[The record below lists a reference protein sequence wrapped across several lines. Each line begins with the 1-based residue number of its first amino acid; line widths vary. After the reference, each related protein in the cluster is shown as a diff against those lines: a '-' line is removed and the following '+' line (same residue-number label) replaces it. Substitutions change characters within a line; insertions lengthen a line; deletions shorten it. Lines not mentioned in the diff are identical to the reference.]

1 MVLVDREVELKLLES
16 AFGDCLAEKSGVV
29 VVEAAFGCGKSE
41 ILEIFVEKLSG
52 VGVIA
57 LRANAASMESVN
69 QLGVVRQLLGSG
81 RVPADSVNRFH
92 ELLKGAARAEAMEE
106 FSAILQKLS
115 AIAPVVIAVDDVQYA
130 DRDSLHFLLHAA
142 RRCRA
147 ARLMMIFTE
156 SLAGTLR
163 DPVFSTE
170 LLRQPNL
177 RRIQLSGLTRRGVG
191 RILERDTSIPADSQ
205 VVDGFHAATGGNPL
219 LVRALMEDYH
229 ALSCRE
235 RQEPPESPQPTAGGA
250 FGRAILAYLYRDG
263 AAALA
268 VAQGLAVLGGAD
280 SSGILARLL
289 GITSTAVDQGVRA
302 LNAAGIISGY
312 SFRHPMART
321 AVLES
326 MEESVRVELHLR
338 AAALLYSESATTT
351 TVAAHLRV
359 ADQVRHPWGIAVLR
373 DAAEQ
378 ALADGNVKCASSYL
392 ELAHAMSEDGRQR
405 IEIKLRLA
413 DVMRR
418 VNLSGVELH
427 LRELMC
433 ALNRDL
439 LSVSNLAPLAKLL
452 CAHGWIDDAREV
464 LDRLEQL
471 TTAEIRAEAEVQF
484 VRPWLTASIAPVR
497 SVPAVQPAL
506 RPKAVSIHPKSSSG
520 RLHGLGSAARWLPG
534 RQRPDRIVQLEELL
548 DSSPLTDSTLDP
560 IVSSLRTLL
569 HRGRIDM
576 AGRWCDRFLK
586 ESAARNARGWEA
598 VFSCVRAEIS
608 LHRGDLV
615 GAEEFA
621 VRSLHHISQKYGT
634 SFSGAPIGI
643 LAMVYTNMGKYD
655 EAARQLDR
663 PVTDAL
669 FRSVHW
675 LGYRRAH
682 GRYFLATNRFDVALG
697 QFLAVGRLA
706 ERWGVDD
713 PAVTPW
719 RADAAEALVA
729 LGDRDRADGLIAEH
743 LAKTP
748 HNARRS
754 RGIALR
760 LKASL
765 AAVEDRPAL
774 LAQALDEL
782 QLSGDKLELARVLLE
797 LGSVHQSKGE
807 SGRASMLLRQAH
819 HIAQECGARPLS
831 EEAGAANGNRPGA
844 EESRFEESAETVTPD
859 SALSESELRVA
870 WLAARGHTNREIADK
885 LCITVSTVEQHLT
898 RVYRKLDI
906 AGRQE
911 LPTGIQMS
919 GLQFAAA
926 Q

>member
-1 MVLVDREVELKLLES
+1 MVLVDREAELKLLES

-29 VVEAAFGCGKSE
+29 VVEAASGCGKSE
-41 ILEIFVEKLSG
+41 ILEAFVEKLSG
-52 VGVIA
+52 IGAIV
-57 LRANAASMESVN
+57 LQANSAPMESAN
-69 QLGVVRQLLGSG
+69 QLGVVRQLLGGG
-81 RVPADSVNRFH
+81 RVPAEFVNRFQ
-92 ELLKGAARAEAMEE
+92 ELLKGADRAEAMQE
-106 FSAILQKLS
+106 FSAMLQKLS
-115 AIAPVVIAVDDVQYA
+115 AVAPVVIAVDDLQYA
-130 DRDSLHFLLHAA
+130 DRESLDFLLHAP

-147 ARLMMIFTE
+147 ARLMMVFTE
-156 SLAGTLR
+156 SLACTLR

-177 RRIQLSGLTRRGVG
+177 RRIQLRGLTRRGVG
-191 RILERDTSIPADSQ
+191 SILERDTSIPVDSRL
-205 VVDGFHAATGGNPL
+205 VDGFHAATGGNPL

-235 RQEPPESPQPTAGGA
+235 WQEPDSPQLAAGGA
-250 FGRAILAYLYRDG
+250 FGLAILACLYRDG

-289 GITSTAVDQGVRA
+289 GITPTAVDQGVRA
-302 LNAAGIISGY
+302 LNAAGIVDGY

-321 AVLES
+321 AVLENL
-326 MEESVRVELHLR
+326 ESAVRVELHLR

-351 TVAAHLRV
+351 AVAAHLRV
-359 ADQVRHPWGIAVLR
+359 ADQVRYPWGIAVLQ

-392 ELAHAMSEDGRQR
+392 ELAHAMSDDGQQR

-418 VNLSGVELH
+418 VNLSGAELH

-433 ALNRDL
+433 ALGRDL
-439 LSVSNLAPLAKLL
+439 LSVSNLAPLARLL
-452 CAHGWIDDAREV
+452 YAHGWIDDACEV

-484 VRPWLTASIAPVR
+484 IRPWLSANIAPVR
-497 SVPAVQPAL
+497 SVPAAQPAG
-506 RPKAVSIHPKSSSG
+506 RPKAVPIHPKSPPG
-520 RLHGLGSAARWLPG
+520 RLSRLGSAAGRLPG
-534 RQRPDRIVQLEELL
+534 RRRPDKIVQLEELL
-548 DSSPLTDSTLDP
+548 DGSPLTDSTLDP

-576 AGRWCDRFLK
+576 AGRWCDRFLR
-586 ESAARNARGWEA
+586 ESAARDTPGWEA

-608 LHRGDLV
+608 LHRGDLA

-621 VRSLHHISQKYGT
+621 ARSLKSIPQKYGT

-643 LAMVYTNMGKYD
+643 LATVYTNMGKYD

-675 LGYRRAH
+675 LGYRRAQ

-697 QFLAVGRLA
+697 EFLAVGRLA

-719 RADAAEALVA
+719 RAEAAEALIA
-729 LGDRDRADGLIAEH
+729 LGDRERAESLIAEH
-743 LAKTP
+743 LVKTP
-748 HNARRS
+748 HDARRS
-754 RGIALR
+754 RGVALR
-760 LKASL
+760 LRASL
-765 AAVEDRPAL
+765 AVAEDRPAL
-774 LAQALDEL
+774 LTQALDEL
-782 QLSGDKLELARVLLE
+782 QLSGDKLELAKVLFE
-797 LGSVHQSKGE
+797 LGSVHQSNGE

-819 HIAQECGARPLS
+819 HMAQECGARPLS
-831 EEAGAANGNRPGA
+831 EEAGAANGTRPGL
-844 EESRFEESAETVTPD
+844 EESRFEESAESATSD
-859 SALSESELRVA
+859 SALSESERRVA
-870 WLAARGHTNREIADK
+870 WLAARGHTNREISSK

-898 RVYRKLDI
+898 RIYRKLDI